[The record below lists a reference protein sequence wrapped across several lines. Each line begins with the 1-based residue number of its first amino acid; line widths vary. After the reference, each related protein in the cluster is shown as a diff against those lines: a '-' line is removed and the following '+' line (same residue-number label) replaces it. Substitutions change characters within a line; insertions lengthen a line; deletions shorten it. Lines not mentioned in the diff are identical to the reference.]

1 MKFQELIN
9 FEKTISNIDENS
21 IGIYVS
27 KDIANLFKISA
38 GEKLEIEAYWDEP
51 NPIVNVTVLGFFSL
65 SENESFNNFYS
76 NNFMQ
81 EDSSFIF
88 ANFIIKDINE
98 LSKLGNKFVSMDSD
112 LFWMIDIE
120 EEKINSTE
128 VSKINSI
135 IVDSP
140 PLLSSKYDNFSFKT
154 GMVESLE
161 MFDSNLSTAAIPM
174 KTILILISVV
184 IIFSVTQFNSFKNS
198 SGSLVFKN
206 PKINCHF
213 LPIDNKTL
221 FSAFAPETLCAPS
234 RIIRNLLSIFFT
246 SFPVFINCD
255 LAGQSAFFIPFKDFS
270 KFKHTK
276 S

>member
-1 MKFQELIN
+1 MIN

-88 ANFIIKDINE
+88 ANFIITDINE

-184 IIFSVTQFNSFKNS
+184 IIFFVF
-198 SGSLVFKN
+198 SLVSLIVEDQKEE
-206 PKINCHF
+206 ITF
-213 LPIDNKTL
+213 L
-221 FSAFAPETLCAPS
+221 SS
-234 RIIRNLLSIFFT
+234 RGASLRQIYIIFNLEFLVMEIIVAILGPDVDFFT
-246 SFPVFINCD
+246 
-255 LAGQSAFFIPFKDFS
+255 LKA
-270 KFKHTK
+270 
-276 S
+276 